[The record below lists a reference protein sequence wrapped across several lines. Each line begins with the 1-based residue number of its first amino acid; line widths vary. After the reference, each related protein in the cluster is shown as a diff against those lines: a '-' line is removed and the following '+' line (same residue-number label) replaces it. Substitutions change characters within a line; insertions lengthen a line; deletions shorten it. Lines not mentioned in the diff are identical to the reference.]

1 MHPYEELS
9 EKFFWATAVAKRNMF
24 DIEELW
30 DPKFRIE
37 KHHKVATFGSC
48 FAQHIGRALVSRNFN
63 WMISEW
69 PPRGLSAE
77 NAKKYNYGVFSART
91 GNIYTVSLLQQW
103 VHWATGEADIPEEVW
118 EKDGR
123 YYDPFR
129 PNIEPNGFLS
139 VNELR
144 LSRELAIEA
153 FKECLMKANVFVF
166 TLGLT
171 ESWFNKE
178 HGYEYPMC
186 PGTVAGVFD
195 RSKHQF
201 INQDFPFIRSRL
213 EATIGKIHELNPG
226 IKILLTVSPVPLTAT
241 NSGNHVLIATMESK
255 SILRA
260 VAGQM
265 KRRFGFVDYFP
276 SYEIIN
282 SPPFRG
288 TFFESNQRTV
298 NHVGVNHVM
307 DSFFKCLHSK
317 FPMLDMPKIQTKD
330 NEKPATSS
338 TRPELDKKAVKRD
351 EDVICEEELLNAFA
365 K

>member
-1 MHPYEELS
+1 
-9 EKFFWATAVAKRNMF
+9 
-24 DIEELW
+24 
-30 DPKFRIE
+30 
-37 KHHKVATFGSC
+37 
-48 FAQHIGRALVSRNFN
+48 
-63 WMISEW
+63 
-69 PPRGLSAE
+69 
-77 NAKKYNYGVFSART
+77 
-91 GNIYTVSLLQQW
+91 
-103 VHWATGEADIPEEVW
+103 
-118 EKDGR
+118 
-123 YYDPFR
+123 
-129 PNIEPNGFLS
+129 
-139 VNELR
+139 
-144 LSRELAIEA
+144 
-153 FKECLMKANVFVF
+153 
-166 TLGLT
+166 
-171 ESWFNKE
+171 
-178 HGYEYPMC
+178 
-186 PGTVAGVFD
+186 
-195 RSKHQF
+195 
-201 INQDFPFIRSRL
+201 
-213 EATIGKIHELNPG
+213 
-226 IKILLTVSPVPLTAT
+226 LTVSPVPLTAT

-317 FPMLDMPKIQTKD
+317 FPMSDMPKIQTKD